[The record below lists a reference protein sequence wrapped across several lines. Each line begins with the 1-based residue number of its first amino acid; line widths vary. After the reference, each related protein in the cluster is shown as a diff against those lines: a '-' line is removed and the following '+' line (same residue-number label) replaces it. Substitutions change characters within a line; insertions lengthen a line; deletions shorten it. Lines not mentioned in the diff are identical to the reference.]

1 MVAVRNHSPFSPHQ
15 SIEFLG
21 EPDIEPLDCTA
32 ERNAVLG
39 FDQDMEMVT
48 ENHPLAY
55 SSSELLPAGFQ
66 RPLDGSKTLA
76 PTQTYHVGPDS
87 DGDVLRM
94 VGVQLGTRNVG

>member
-1 MVAVRNHSPFSPHQ
+1 MVGVRNHPPFSPHQ
-15 SIEFLG
+15 SIELLG
-21 EPDIEPLDCTA
+21 EPDIQPFDCTA

-39 FDQDMEMVT
+39 LDQDVEMVT

-66 RPLDGSKTLA
+66 RSLHCSKTLA

-87 DGDVLRM
+87 DGYVLEV
-94 VGVQLGTRNVG
+94 VGVQLGARNVG